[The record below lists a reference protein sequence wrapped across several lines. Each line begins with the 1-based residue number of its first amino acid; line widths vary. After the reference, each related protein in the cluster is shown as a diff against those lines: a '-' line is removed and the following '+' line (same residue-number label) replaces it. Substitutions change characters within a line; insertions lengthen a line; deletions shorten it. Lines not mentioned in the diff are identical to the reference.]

1 MKKIYAIVL
10 LLILINLI
18 FPIIFIKAAD
28 LGSCDPTIST
38 CNNIQN
44 FVNSANQ
51 GGAGTAAGNTGSS
64 GGGLPNPLGS
74 NSLQVIL
81 SKILSNLVV
90 VIVPIA
96 VIIIIYGAFQMLTA
110 AGNPD
115 KFTKGRMTILYAA
128 IGIGIVLLAD
138 SIVIVIKSVLGV

>member
-1 MKKIYAIVL
+1 MKN
-10 LLILINLI
+10 LIN
-18 FPIIFIKAAD
+18 IFIPKAFA
-28 LGSCDPTIST
+28 
-38 CNNIQN
+38 
-44 FVNSANQ
+44 
-51 GGAGTAAGNTGSS
+51 GAGTSAGNTGNS

-74 NSLQVIL
+74 NSLQGIL
-81 SKILSNLVV
+81 SKVLSNLVV
-90 VIVPIA
+90 IIVPIA